1 MTGRPTKLD
10 DTRAARIVELV
21 RAGCTVAN
29 AAEAGNIDEGT
40 FYRWM
45 QRGAEHRAP
54 AAFRRFREDV
64 LRARAEAEAEAV
76 VQVRRGARGGAVVER
91 RTIEHKDGRTETIER
106 LQPPDWKAD
115 AWFLERSRPKSWGR
129 RTLVEVS
136 GVDGGDIPVAVTTTA
151 RDALGDALDLIARRV
166 QAARQVGDE
175 HAARALDVDSVEK
188 AGDALPDHR
197 PETSPSDE
205 LAQILTER
213 GT

>member
-1 MTGRPTKLD
+1 MARPTKLD
-10 DTRAARIVELV
+10 PERAARIVELV

-45 QRGAEHRAP
+45 QRGAEHRATP
-54 AAFRRFREDV
+54 AFRRFREDV

-91 RTIEHKDGRTETIER
+91 RTIEHKDGRTETIEK

-151 RDALGDALDLIARRV
+151 RDALGEALDLIARRV
-166 QAARQVGDE
+166 QAARQIGDE
-175 HAARALDVDSVEK
+175 HAARAIDVESVDR
-188 AGDALPDHR
+188 AGDAVDNP
-197 PETSPSDE
+197 SPTDA
-205 LAQILTER
+205 LAGLLAER
-213 GT
+213 TDR